1 MHGGKEVGTV
11 EREGGREE
19 GRERLGEERERAEER
34 ERESESESESES
46 ERERERDL
54 IWAAV
59 GTAGRSRCP
68 RSSISWISL
77 TDKSY

>member
-34 ERESESESESES
+34 ERESESESERERVR
-46 ERERERDL
+46 ERERE
-54 IWAAV
+54 
-59 GTAGRSRCP
+59 T
-68 RSSISWISL
+68 
-77 TDKSY
+77 